1 MQRDIKERHLLRLG
15 AGEKSLDTDKD
26 FSKWGRVN
34 FALARRMQLLA
45 EVQRLAHSLGI
56 AGDFGF
62 TCETAEY
69 FNLYHVV
76 ARWEVFTAALGKVCG
91 ASDLCGAVR
100 VRVCQTADVRAD
112 CASLSLLQMGKTDAN
127 VNVIADTF
135 PFAAFFANAPGGL
148 ERLFQRKSYEDDLAS
163 ANACYDHLKEVF
175 EELAR

>member
-34 FALARRMQLLA
+34 YALARRMQLLA

-91 ASDLCGAVR
+91 RRTCAGVGLVR
-100 VRVCQTADVRAD
+100 GCALGCCQTPTSVP
-112 CASLSLLQMGKTDAN
+112 T
-127 VNVIADTF
+127 V
-135 PFAAFFANAPGGL
+135 PGC
-148 ERLFQRKSYEDDLAS
+148 RSSRW
-163 ANACYDHLKEVF
+163 
-175 EELAR
+175 ARQTPT